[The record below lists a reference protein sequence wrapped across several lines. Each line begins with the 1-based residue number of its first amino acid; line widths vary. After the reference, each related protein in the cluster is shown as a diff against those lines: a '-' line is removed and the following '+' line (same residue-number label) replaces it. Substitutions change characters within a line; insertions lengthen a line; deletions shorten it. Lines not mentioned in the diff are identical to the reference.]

1 MERLSDHERTQRHP
15 VHRHQRERL
24 QLGWHLRQRP
34 AESNP
39 GLTLST
45 AHGTRAEQVAEWF
58 NTAAFCDNNGG
69 TNVACPSGVVGIGP
83 NGQDGS
89 SGRNSLR
96 SPRFYQPDLGLFR
109 DLHISERLALQ
120 ARAEA
125 SNVFNLVNLDNPGTV
140 LGSKTFG
147 VISTA
152 TGNGTSNMRELQLG
166 LRLTF

>member
-96 SPRFYQPDLGLFR
+96 GPRFYQPDLGLFR
-109 DLHISERLALQ
+109 DLHISERLACRHEQERQTFSISSTWIIQGRCSDRRHSESSAPRQ
-120 ARAEA
+120 ATAPATCESCNWA
-125 SNVFNLVNLDNPGTV
+125 
-140 LGSKTFG
+140 FG
-147 VISTA
+147 
-152 TGNGTSNMRELQLG
+152 
-166 LRLTF
+166 